1 MNATIEMTPT
11 ELLYETLL
19 YLIPHPANTQSEF
32 SAVTEFLERID
43 QSVRLA
49 QDQHAVAKTR

>member
-11 ELLYETLL
+11 ELLYEISL

-32 SAVTEFLERID
+32 PAVTEFLEHID

-49 QDQHAVAKTR
+49 